1 MVGVRWMTAGRGATR
16 KQLESAFGSG
26 RGAVLVGAPGVGKT
40 VMARAVAKAFA
51 KDHPRV
57 TSRWVSAT
65 GSAKLIPFGA
75 FSHLVE
81 LAGADEPAML
91 LRAAQDSLHRD
102 AAHGLTLVVDDAYH
116 LDTLSATLVHQLAIS
131 GSARLLLTVR
141 DGEPCPDAITAL
153 WKDDIL
159 ARCDIHPFDADESET
174 LLEQVLGGPV
184 EGVSSARM
192 FEVSQGNPLYLRHLV
207 VAAVNT
213 GSLRQVEGVWQLR
226 GEMTLTPELSTLI
239 DQHLSA
245 LAPEVRTVLEFLAV
259 EEPLAVSDLAEVAGL
274 EAIDRAEI
282 AGVVTISDQGGS
294 LVAHP
299 FHPLYTERVRSG
311 LGRLAV
317 RRLRKMLVGQ
327 LSSDAPTDISGRL
340 RIAGLALDTDTPP
353 DAGDLITLSWEA
365 MRMGD
370 LAFGERLARGA
381 LEQTGDLSA
390 RLPLAHS
397 LSWQGRGRD
406 ADEVLNPVDPDT
418 LSEWDLTAWTLPK
431 AANRFW
437 MLSES
442 HDAVNYLAD
451 MRARISEPAAFHTL
465 DALAATFAMNCGE
478 PDRAVRVASVVL
490 ESTEALDLAVAWAA
504 ATATLSSARLG
515 RFGDVEVLAQR
526 GLNATHPGLLRFT
539 IGLGQTFGL
548 IMAGDV
554 GAAEDLSRHY
564 LSFSEFQQPGRAI
577 GEVLLGHTLLA
588 RGAFDEAA
596 NLFRQAAAALTST
609 GYSWGPLALIGLA
622 QTLGQQGRAAE
633 AASALDR
640 AVSSHGM
647 RSELYAPDLALA
659 RAWTLAAARDIR
671 GAVAAARDAIHAA
684 EKSGQSAV
692 ALRAVHDAV
701 RLGDVDGLA
710 AARRINAQIDCA
722 AGHLFIAHGQA
733 LADRDGPALAG
744 VAAELEAAGMLAA
757 AADAAAQAA
766 HVHQAAG
773 DRAGEL
779 SAKARAAALSQR
791 CGNPATPALEKVL
804 NPLPLTGREREV
816 AVMVAQGMTN
826 KAIAVRLSV
835 SIRTV
840 EGHVY
845 KACMKLGLPDR
856 AALSTTVRAS
866 PQMLRTD
873 GRT

>member
-1 MVGVRWMTAGRGATR
+1 
-16 KQLESAFGSG
+16 
-26 RGAVLVGAPGVGKT
+26 
-40 VMARAVAKAFA
+40 MARAAAKAFA

-65 GSAKLIPFGA
+65 ESAKLIPFGA

-91 LRAAQDSLHRD
+91 LRVAQDALRRD
-102 AAHGLTLVVDDAYH
+102 AAHGLTLIVDDAHH
-116 LDTLSATLVHQLAIS
+116 LDTLSATLVHQIAIS
-131 GSARLLLTVR
+131 GFARLLLTVR
-141 DGEPCPDAITAL
+141 DGEVCPDAITAL

-159 ARCDIHPFDADESET
+159 TRCDIHPFDAEESAV

-184 EGVSSARM
+184 EGVSSDRM
-192 FEVSQGNPLYLRHLV
+192 FDVSQGNPLYLRHLV

-213 GSLRQVEGVWQLR
+213 GSLRQVEDVWQLR

-259 EEPLAVSDLAEVAGL
+259 EEPLALSDLAEVAGL
-274 EAIDRAEI
+274 DAIDHAET
-282 AGVVTISDQGGS
+282 AGAVTVSDQGGN
-294 LVAHP
+294 LVVHA

-317 RRLRKMLVGQ
+317 RRMRKLLVGQ
-327 LSSDAPTDISGRL
+327 LANVAPTTISGRL
-340 RIAGLALDTDTPP
+340 RVAGLALDTDTPP
-353 DAGDLITLSWEA
+353 DSADLIALSWEA

-406 ADEVLNPVDPDT
+406 ADEVLNPVDPDS

-442 HDAVNYLAD
+442 QDAVSYLAD
-451 MRARISEPAAFHTL
+451 MRTRISEPAAYHTL

-490 ESTEALDLAVAWAA
+490 ESPEALDLAVAWAA

-515 RFGDVEVLAQR
+515 RFDDVEVLAKR

-539 IGLGQTFGL
+539 IGLGQTLSF
-548 IMAGDV
+548 IMAANVD
-554 GAAEDLSRHY
+554 AAEDLARHY

-577 GEVLLGHTLLA
+577 GEVLLGHTLVA

-596 NLFRQAAAALTST
+596 TLFRQAAAALTST

-622 QTLGQQGRAAE
+622 QALGQLGRAAD
-633 AASALDR
+633 AAGALDR
-640 AVSSHGM
+640 AVSAHGM

-671 GAVAAARDAIHAA
+671 GAVAAARDAVHAA
-684 EKSGQSAV
+684 EQSGQAAV
-692 ALRAVHDAV
+692 ALRALHEGV
-701 RLGDVDGLA
+701 RLGDVTGLA

-722 AGHLFIAHGQA
+722 AGRLCIMHGQA
-733 LADRDGPALAG
+733 LADRDGPALDR
-744 VAAELEAAGMLAA
+744 VSVELEAAGMLAV
-757 AADAAAQAA
+757 AADAAAQSAQ
-766 HVHQAAG
+766 VHQAAG
-773 DRAGEL
+773 HRAGEL
-779 SAKARAAALSQR
+779 AAKARASALSQR
-791 CGNPATPALEKVL
+791 CGGPTTPALEKVL

-826 KAIAVRLSV
+826 KAIAVQLSV
-835 SIRTV
+835 SVRTV

-856 AALSTTVRAS
+856 SALSTTVQAS
-866 PQMLRTD
+866 PQMLRST
-873 GRT
+873 

>member
-1 MVGVRWMTAGRGATR
+1 MTAGRGATR

-26 RGAVLVGAPGVGKT
+26 PGAVLVGAPGVGKT
-40 VMARAVAKAFA
+40 VMARAAAKAFA

-65 GSAKLIPFGA
+65 ESAKLIPFGA

-91 LRAAQDSLHRD
+91 LRVAQDALRRD
-102 AAHGLTLVVDDAYH
+102 AAHGLTLIVDDAHH
-116 LDTLSATLVHQLAIS
+116 LDTLSATLVHQIAIS
-131 GSARLLLTVR
+131 GFARLLLTVR
-141 DGEPCPDAITAL
+141 DGEVCPDAITAL

-159 ARCDIHPFDADESET
+159 TRCDIHPFDAEESAV

-184 EGVSSARM
+184 EGVSSDRM
-192 FEVSQGNPLYLRHLV
+192 FDVSQGNPLYLRHLV

-213 GSLRQVEGVWQLR
+213 GSLRQVEDVWQLR

-259 EEPLAVSDLAEVAGL
+259 EEPLALSDLAEVAGL
-274 EAIDRAEI
+274 DAIDHAET
-282 AGVVTISDQGGS
+282 AGAVTVSDQGGN
-294 LVAHP
+294 LVVHA

-317 RRLRKMLVGQ
+317 RRMRKLLVGQ
-327 LSSDAPTDISGRL
+327 LANVAPTTISGRL
-340 RIAGLALDTDTPP
+340 RVAGLALDTDTPP
-353 DAGDLITLSWEA
+353 DSADLIALSWEA

-406 ADEVLNPVDPDT
+406 ADEVLNPVDPDS

-442 HDAVNYLAD
+442 QDAVSYLAD
-451 MRARISEPAAFHTL
+451 MRTRISEPAAYHTL

-490 ESTEALDLAVAWAA
+490 ESPEALDLAVAWAA

-515 RFGDVEVLAQR
+515 RFDDVEVLAKR

-539 IGLGQTFGL
+539 IGLGQTLSF
-548 IMAGDV
+548 IMAANVD
-554 GAAEDLSRHY
+554 AAEDLARHY

-577 GEVLLGHTLLA
+577 GEVLLGHTLVA

-596 NLFRQAAAALTST
+596 TLFRQAAAALTST

-622 QTLGQQGRAAE
+622 QALGQLGRAAD
-633 AASALDR
+633 AAGALDR
-640 AVSSHGM
+640 AVSAHGM

-671 GAVAAARDAIHAA
+671 GAVAAARDAVHAA
-684 EKSGQSAV
+684 EQSGQAAV
-692 ALRAVHDAV
+692 ALRALHEGV
-701 RLGDVDGLA
+701 RLGDVTGLA

-722 AGHLFIAHGQA
+722 AGRLCIMHGQA
-733 LADRDGPALAG
+733 LADRDGPALDR
-744 VAAELEAAGMLAA
+744 VSVELEAAGMLAV
-757 AADAAAQAA
+757 AADAAAQSAQ
-766 HVHQAAG
+766 VHQAAG
-773 DRAGEL
+773 HRAGEL
-779 SAKARAAALSQR
+779 AAKARASALSQR
-791 CGNPATPALEKVL
+791 CGGPTTPALEKVL

-826 KAIAVRLSV
+826 KAIAVQLSV
-835 SIRTV
+835 SVRTV

-856 AALSTTVRAS
+856 SALSTTVQAS
-866 PQMLRTD
+866 AQMLRST
-873 GRT
+873 

>member
-1 MVGVRWMTAGRGATR
+1 MTAGRGATR
-16 KQLESAFGSG
+16 KHLESAFGSG
-26 RGAVLVGAPGVGKT
+26 PGAVLVGAPGVGKT
-40 VMARAVAKAFA
+40 VMARAAAKAFA

-65 GSAKLIPFGA
+65 ESAKLIPFGA

-91 LRAAQDSLHRD
+91 LRVAQDALRRD
-102 AAHGLTLVVDDAYH
+102 AAHGLTLIVDDAHH
-116 LDTLSATLVHQLAIS
+116 LDTLSATLVHQIAIA
-131 GSARLLLTVR
+131 GFARLLLTVR
-141 DGEPCPDAITAL
+141 DGEVCPDAITAL

-159 ARCDIHPFDADESET
+159 ARCDIHPFDADESAV

-184 EGVSSARM
+184 EGVSSDRM
-192 FEVSQGNPLYLRHLV
+192 FDVSQGNPLYLRHLV

-245 LAPEVRTVLEFLAV
+245 LAPDVRAVLEFLSV
-259 EEPLAVSDLAEVAGL
+259 EEPLALADLVEVAGL
-274 EAIDRAEI
+274 DAVDRAET
-282 AGVVTISDQGGS
+282 AGVVTVTEQGGS
-294 LVAHP
+294 LVVHP
-299 FHPLYTERVRSG
+299 FHPLYTERVRSR

-317 RRLRKMLVGQ
+317 RRMRKMLVDQ
-327 LSSDAPTDISGRL
+327 LANVAPTTISGRL

-353 DAGDLITLSWEA
+353 DAADLIALSWEA

-381 LEQTGDLSA
+381 LEQTGELSA

-406 ADEVLNPVDPDT
+406 ADEVLNPVDPDS

-442 HDAVNYLAD
+442 RDAVSYLAD
-451 MRARISEPAAFHTL
+451 MRTRVSEPAAYHTL

-490 ESTEALDLAVAWAA
+490 ESPAALDLAVAWAA

-515 RFGDVEVLAQR
+515 RFDDVEVLAKR
-526 GLNATHPGLLRFT
+526 GLSATHPGLLRFT
-539 IGLGQTFGL
+539 IGLGQTLSF
-548 IMAGDV
+548 IMAANID
-554 GAAEDLSRHY
+554 AAEDLARHY

-577 GEVLLGHTLLA
+577 GEVLLGHTLVA
-588 RGAFDEAA
+588 RGALDEAA
-596 NLFRQAAAALTST
+596 TLFRQAAAALTST

-622 QTLGQQGRAAE
+622 QALGQQGRAAD
-633 AASALDR
+633 AAGALDR
-640 AVSSHGM
+640 ATSAHGM

-671 GAVAAARDAIHAA
+671 GAVAAARDAVHAA
-684 EKSGQSAV
+684 EQSGQAAV
-692 ALRAVHDAV
+692 ALRALHEGV
-701 RLGDVDGLA
+701 RLGDVTGLA
-710 AARRINAQIDCA
+710 VARRVNAQIDCA
-722 AGHLFIAHGQA
+722 AGRLCIAHGQA
-733 LADRDGPALAG
+733 LADRDGPALDG
-744 VAAELEAAGMLAA
+744 VSEELESAGMLAV
-757 AADAAAQAA
+757 AADAAAQS
-766 HVHQAAG
+766 VQMHQAAG
-773 DRAGEL
+773 HRAGEL
-779 SAKARAAALSQR
+779 AAKARASALSQR
-791 CGNPATPALEKVL
+791 CGCPATPALEKVL

-826 KAIAVRLSV
+826 KAIAVQLSV
-835 SIRTV
+835 SVRTV

-856 AALSTTVRAS
+856 SALSTTVQTS
-866 PQMLRTD
+866 PQMLRGT
-873 GRT
+873 

>member
-1 MVGVRWMTAGRGATR
+1 MTAGRAATR
-16 KQLESAFGSG
+16 KQLETAFASG

-40 VMARAVAKAFA
+40 VMARAVAKAFSTE
-51 KDHPRV
+51 HPRV

-75 FSHLVE
+75 FSRLVE
-81 LAGADEPAML
+81 LAGADEPATL
-91 LRAAQDSLHRD
+91 LRVAQDSLRRD
-102 AAHGLTLVVDDAYH
+102 AAHGLIVVVDDAHH

-131 GSARLLLTVR
+131 ESARLLLTVR
-141 DGEPCPDAITAL
+141 DGEPCPEAITSL
-153 WKDDIL
+153 WKDGVL
-159 ARCDIHPFDADESET
+159 ERCDIHPFNAAESET

-192 FEVSQGNPLYLRHLV
+192 FDVSQGNPLYLRHLV
-207 VAAVNT
+207 VAAVDT

-239 DQHLSA
+239 DQHLST

-274 EAIDRAEI
+274 DAIDRAET
-282 AGVVTISDQGGS
+282 AGVVTVSDQGGN
-294 LVAHP
+294 LFVHP

-311 LGRLAV
+311 LGRLAI

-327 LSSDAPTDISGRL
+327 LSSAAPTDITGRL
-340 RIAGLALDTDTPP
+340 RIAGLALDTDSPP
-353 DAGDLITLSWEA
+353 DAGNLVLLAWEA

-370 LAFGERLARGA
+370 LDFGERLARGA
-381 LEQTGDLSA
+381 LAQADTLSA
-390 RLPLAHS
+390 RLALAHS

-406 ADEVLNPVDPDT
+406 ADDALNPVDPDT
-418 LSEWDLTAWTLPK
+418 LAEWDLTAWTLPK

-437 MLSES
+437 MLSETPE
-442 HDAVNYLAD
+442 AVAYLAD
-451 MRARISEPAAFHTL
+451 MRTRVSEPAAYHTL

-478 PDRAVRVASVVL
+478 PERAVAVASAVL
-490 ESTEALDLAVAWAA
+490 EAPEAQDLAVAWAA

-515 RFGDVEVLAQR
+515 RLGDVDALAQR
-526 GLNATHPGLLRFT
+526 GLAATHPGLLRFT
-539 IGLGQTFGL
+539 IGLGQTLGL
-548 IMAGDV
+548 VMAGNV
-554 GAAEDLSRHY
+554 VAAENLSRHY
-564 LSFSEFQQPGRAI
+564 LTFSEFQQPGRAI
-577 GEVLLGHTLLA
+577 GEVLLGYTLVA
-588 RGAFDEAA
+588 RGAFDEATS
-596 NLFRQAAAALTST
+596 LFRQAAAALTTT

-622 QTLGQQGRAAE
+622 QTLGQQGRAAD
-633 AASALDR
+633 AAGALDR

-647 RSELYAPDLALA
+647 RSELYAPELAVA

-671 GAVAAARDAIHAA
+671 GAVASARDAIHVA
-684 EKSGQSAV
+684 ERSGQSAI
-692 ALRAVHDAV
+692 ALRAIHDAV

-722 AGHLFIAHGQA
+722 AGRLCIEHGRA
-733 LADRDGPALAG
+733 LAARDGAALDG
-744 VAAELEAAGMLAA
+744 VSEDLEAAGMLAV

-766 HVHQAAG
+766 HVYQSAG
-773 DRAGEL
+773 HRAGEQ

-826 KAIAVRLSV
+826 KAIAGQLTVSV
-835 SIRTV
+835 RTV

-845 KACMKLGLPDR
+845 KACMKLGVPDR
-856 AALSTTVRAS
+856 SALATTVQAS
-866 PQMLRTD
+866 PQMMRIA
-873 GRT
+873 GEE